1 MGCGREC
8 CGAAQAE
15 RSARG
20 AQIGP
25 GLERL
30 LALDRPPRARVRVV
44 PWADV
49 PRRHGGDRA
58 LHDGPGDPLRPPG
71 AVRHP
76 PRRGRDRESV
86 GRLPRPAD
94 GNGHRRADGDG
105 DRLPAR
111 PRDRRVAERVRA
123 PVVARACDR
132 VDDRDARRLAV
143 DRLRAVWHAD
153 VRAGRVRVPVAHER
167 RRRLRPLVLRRRV
180 DAVADRAA
188 ADSRERAGG
197 AAGDPRPCARGVLRR
212 RQDAHRDDAP
222 RAAAGGAAVGR
233 HRRDAR
239 RRAHHRRHGDHRD
252 PARRDAALH
261 RVRRCAA
268 AQHPEGDGIDAD
280 DVRLRERADRR
291 DQPAGGGV
299 RRRLR
304 AAVDGPCT
312 DLRGGR
318 RRTTREALEMMNASP
333 PPVRRLPL
341 TGTEAQV
348 IEPAEQPTVVMP
360 AGSTVP
366 GAPSFTSAP
375 RRKIGSSPLAVD
387 RMHVDALS
395 IAYGSKLA
403 VKEVSLPIRQ
413 GEVLALIGPSGCGKT
428 TLLRSLNRLTELT
441 KTASMKGRI
450 LLDGEDIAT
459 LEPTALR
466 RRVTMVFQQPNPF
479 PMSVF
484 DNVAYVLRE
493 QASRRPRKAA
503 LQGAVRS
510 ALERAGLYDEVA
522 SDLAHPALR
531 LSGGQ
536 QQRLCIARALAAD
549 PEVLLL
555 DEPCSALDPASTQRI
570 EELIVHLREQVA
582 VVIVTHNLQQAYRIA
597 DRVAFMYLGELVE
610 FGPAEQVFGSPREA
624 RTKEYV
630 SGGFG

>member
-1 MGCGREC
+1 M
-8 CGAAQAE
+8 
-15 RSARG
+15 
-20 AQIGP
+20 
-25 GLERL
+25 
-30 LALDRPPRARVRVV
+30 
-44 PWADV
+44 
-49 PRRHGGDRA
+49 
-58 LHDGPGDPLRPPG
+58 
-71 AVRHP
+71 
-76 PRRGRDRESV
+76 
-86 GRLPRPAD
+86 
-94 GNGHRRADGDG
+94 
-105 DRLPAR
+105 
-111 PRDRRVAERVRA
+111 
-123 PVVARACDR
+123 
-132 VDDRDARRLAV
+132 
-143 DRLRAVWHAD
+143 
-153 VRAGRVRVPVAHER
+153 
-167 RRRLRPLVLRRRV
+167 
-180 DAVADRAA
+180 
-188 ADSRERAGG
+188 
-197 AAGDPRPCARGVLRR
+197 
-212 RQDAHRDDAP
+212 
-222 RAAAGGAAVGR
+222 
-233 HRRDAR
+233 
-239 RRAHHRRHGDHRD
+239 
-252 PARRDAALH
+252 
-261 RVRRCAA
+261 
-268 AQHPEGDGIDAD
+268 
-280 DVRLRERADRR
+280 
-291 DQPAGGGV
+291 
-299 RRRLR
+299 
-304 AAVDGPCT
+304 T
-312 DLRGGR
+312 
-318 RRTTREALEMMNASP
+318 NASP

-341 TGTEAQV
+341 TGSEAQV

-375 RRKIGSSPLAVD
+375 RRKIDSSPLAVD

-403 VKEVSLPIRQ
+403 VKDVSLPIRQ

-624 RTKEYV
+624 RTREYV